1 MAIEI
6 AQAIIALEMTN
17 AALVAAVNVT
27 KSGIEAKIAA
37 AVIVSENNAIN
48 PLYTLT
54 ANQITTQALLINLIN
69 K

>member
-1 MAIEI
+1 MAMTVQESIL
-6 AQAIIALEMTN
+6 ALEMANT
-17 AALVAAVNVT
+17 ALVASVNVT
-27 KSGIEAKIAA
+27 KGSIEARIAS

-48 PLYTLT
+48 PLYVLT

>member
-1 MAIEI
+1 MEI
-6 AQAIIALEMTN
+6 AQAIIALETTN

-27 KSGIEAKIAA
+27 KDGIEARIAA
-37 AVIVSENNAIN
+37 AVIVSENKAID
-48 PLYTLT
+48 PLYVLT